1 MEPLKLKEHDKV
13 SLESLSENLKG
24 FLSTCRLLKNGY
36 MEPPKYLGLGWK
48 NDTILQASYYIGASW
63 LVENESAIV
72 VTPKMGNIDFV
83 EMFITALAVDSDPEV
98 NYFSRCY
105 GIEFDAPK
113 IIVEKNLCQVTPL
126 ILLHYVTL
134 LEKLVKRGLKKGYVN
149 QEDNLNS
156 KIRGRIYVPAHV
168 QQNVCTQREN
178 RAYCRFQEYTEDIP
192 ENRLLKKALYFAYR
206 GICSYKSFDKYR
218 VELQSRLN
226 RLFAAFINV
235 SSDIEIYQV
244 ARVSHNKLFRHY
256 SEAIHVAKMLLRHF
270 DNSIRNVDREESYE
284 TAPFWIDM
292 ARLFELYT
300 YSKLN
305 EKYPDQIEFQKK
317 GRTGTCDYLK
327 IAKGNSAERLILDAK
342 YKPYYENDEI
352 GWEDIQEISGY
363 ARDKKILAELGW
375 FKNGELNVQDV
386 PPCVVIY
393 PEYGEVNDTF
403 GENLL
408 DNDEVVSDYTN
419 FYKIAVKVPRL
430 Q

>member
-1 MEPLKLKEHDKV
+1 M
-13 SLESLSENLKG
+13 
-24 FLSTCRLLKNGY
+24 
-36 MEPPKYLGLGWK
+36 
-48 NDTILQASYYIGASW
+48 
-63 LVENESAIV
+63 
-72 VTPKMGNIDFV
+72 
-83 EMFITALAVDSDPEV
+83 
-98 NYFSRCY
+98 
-105 GIEFDAPK
+105 
-113 IIVEKNLCQVTPL
+113 
-126 ILLHYVTL
+126 
-134 LEKLVKRGLKKGYVN
+134 GYVN
-149 QEDNLNS
+149 REENFNS
-156 KIRGRIYVPAHV
+156 KIRGRIYIPAHV
-168 QQNVCTQREN
+168 QKNVCTQRED
-178 RAYCRFQEYTEDIP
+178 RTYCRFQEYTEDIP

-206 GICSYKSFDKYR
+206 GICSYKSFEKYR

-226 RLFAAFINV
+226 KLFAAFINV
-235 SSDIEIYQV
+235 SSDIEVYQV

-256 SEAIHVAKMLLRHF
+256 SETIHVAKMLLRHF
-270 DNSIRNVDREESYE
+270 DNSIRKVDREESYE

-317 GRTGTCDYLK
+317 GCTGTCDYLK
-327 IAKGNSAERLILDAK
+327 IAKGSSTELLILDAK
-342 YKPYYENDEI
+342 YKPYYENGGI

-408 DNDEVVSDYTN
+408 DNAEVVSDYTN

>member
-1 MEPLKLKEHDKV
+1 MESLKLKEHENV
-13 SLESLSENLKG
+13 SFESLSDGLRG
-24 FLSTCRLLKNGY
+24 FLSTCRLTKNGY
-36 MEPPKYLGLGWK
+36 MMKPRYLGLDWK
-48 NDTILQASYYIGASW
+48 DENNLQASYYIGASW
-63 LVENESAIV
+63 LIENESAVV
-72 VTPKMGNIDFV
+72 VTPKMNDIDFI

-113 IIVEKNLCQVTPL
+113 ITVEKNLCQVTPL

-305 EKYPDQIEFQKK
+305 DRYPGQIGFQKS
-317 GRTGTCDYLK
+317 GYGGVCDFLK
-327 IAKGNSAERLILDAK
+327 ISKGISEERLIMDAK
-342 YKPYYENDEI
+342 YIPKYKNKDI
-352 GWEDIQEISGY
+352 KWEDIQEISGY

-375 FKNGELNVQDV
+375 FKDGELNVQDV

-408 DNDEVVSDYTN
+408 DKAEVVSDYTN

>member
-1 MEPLKLKEHDKV
+1 MESLKLKEHDNV
-13 SLESLSENLKG
+13 SLESLSDGLRG
-24 FLSTCRLLKNGY
+24 FLSTCRLTKNGY
-36 MEPPKYLGLGWK
+36 MMKPRYLGLGWK
-48 NDTILQASYYIGASW
+48 DENNLQASYYIGASW
-63 LVENESAIV
+63 LIENESAVV
-72 VTPKMGNIDFV
+72 VTPKMNDIDFI

-113 IIVEKNLCQVTPL
+113 ITVEKNLCQVTPL

-168 QQNVCTQREN
+168 QQNVCTQRED

-192 ENRLLKKALYFAYR
+192 ENRLLKKALNFAYR

-218 VELQSRLN
+218 AELQSRLN
-226 RLFAAFINV
+226 RLFATFINV

-244 ARVSHNKLFRHY
+244 ARVSCNKLFRHY
-256 SEAIHVAKMLLRHF
+256 GEAIRVAKMLLRHF

-305 EKYPDQIEFQKK
+305 EKYPGQIRFQTH
-317 GRTGTCDYLK
+317 GYGGICDFLK
-327 IAKGNSAERLILDAK
+327 IANGYSAERLIMDAK
-342 YKPYYENDEI
+342 YIPKYKNKNI
-352 GWEDIQEISGY
+352 KWEDIQEISGY
-363 ARDKKILAELGW
+363 ARDKKLLAELGW
-375 FKNGELNVQDV
+375 FKNGELNVQEV

-408 DNDEVVSDYTN
+408 DNAEAVSDYTN

>member
-1 MEPLKLKEHDKV
+1 M
-13 SLESLSENLKG
+13 
-24 FLSTCRLLKNGY
+24 
-36 MEPPKYLGLGWK
+36 
-48 NDTILQASYYIGASW
+48 
-63 LVENESAIV
+63 
-72 VTPKMGNIDFV
+72 
-83 EMFITALAVDSDPEV
+83 
-98 NYFSRCY
+98 
-105 GIEFDAPK
+105 
-113 IIVEKNLCQVTPL
+113 
-126 ILLHYVTL
+126 
-134 LEKLVKRGLKKGYVN
+134 
-149 QEDNLNS
+149 
-156 KIRGRIYVPAHV
+156 
-168 QQNVCTQREN
+168 
-178 RAYCRFQEYTEDIP
+178 
-192 ENRLLKKALYFAYR
+192 LKKALYFAYR

-218 VELQSRLN
+218 VKLQSRLN
-226 RLFAAFINV
+226 RLFVAFINV

-256 SEAIHVAKMLLRHF
+256 SEAIRVAKMLLRHF

-305 EKYPDQIEFQKK
+305 EKYPDLIEFQKK
-317 GRTGTCDYLK
+317 GRTGACDYLK

-342 YKPYYENDEI
+342 YKPYYENGGI

-408 DNDEVVSDYTN
+408 DNAEAVSDYTN
-419 FYKIAVKVPRL
+419 FFKIAVKVPRL

>member
-1 MEPLKLKEHDKV
+1 
-13 SLESLSENLKG
+13 
-24 FLSTCRLLKNGY
+24 

-105 GIEFDAPK
+105 GIEFNAPK
-113 IIVEKNLCQVTPL
+113 ITVEKNLCQVTPL

-168 QQNVCTQREN
+168 QQNVCTQRED

-192 ENRLLKKALYFAYR
+192 ENRLLKKALNFAYR
-206 GICSYKSFDKYR
+206 GICSYKSFDEYR
-218 VELQSRLN
+218 AELQSRLN
-226 RLFAAFINV
+226 RLFATFINV

-244 ARVSHNKLFRHY
+244 ARVSCNKLFRHY
-256 SEAIHVAKMLLRHF
+256 SEAIRVAKMLLRHF

-305 EKYPDQIEFQKK
+305 DRYPGQIEFQEK
-317 GRTGTCDYLK
+317 GCVGTCDYLK
-327 IAKGNSAERLILDAK
+327 IAKGDSAERLILDAK
-342 YKPYYENDEI
+342 YKPYYEKESISWD
-352 GWEDIQEISGY
+352 DVQEISGY
-363 ARDKKILAELGW
+363 ARDKIILEKLCW
-375 FKNGELNVQDV
+375 FKDGKLNVQDV

-393 PEYGEVNDTF
+393 PEYGEEDGTF
-403 GENLL
+403 GDNLL
-408 DNDEVVSDYTN
+408 DNAQEVSNYTN
-419 FYKIAVKVPRL
+419 FYKIAIKVPKL
-430 Q
+430 

>member
-1 MEPLKLKEHDKV
+1 MAPLKFKEHEIRFFGEDDLNYLRDCQFVQPK
-13 SLESLSENLKG
+13 
-24 FLSTCRLLKNGY
+24 Y
-36 MEPPKYLGLGWK
+36 MEEPKYLGLCW
-48 NDTILQASYYIGASW
+48 NDQNSLQASYYIGASW
-63 LVENESAIV
+63 LIDNELAVV
-72 VTPKMGNIDFV
+72 VTPKMNDIDFV
-83 EMFITALAVDSDPEV
+83 EMFMTALAVDSDSEV

-105 GIEFDAPK
+105 GINFDSPK
-113 IIVEKNLCQVTPL
+113 ITVDKNLCQVTPL
-126 ILLHYVTL
+126 ILLHYIVL
-134 LEKLVKRGLKKGYVN
+134 LEKLVKQGIKKGYVN
-149 QEDNLNS
+149 REENFNS
-156 KIRGRIYVPAHV
+156 KIRGRIYIPAHV
-168 QQNVCTQREN
+168 QKNVCTQREDMTF
-178 RAYCRFQEYTEDIP
+178 CRFQEYTEDIP
-192 ENRLLKKALYFAYR
+192 ENRLLKKALNFAYR
-206 GICSYKSFDKYR
+206 GICCYKSINRYR
-218 VELQSRLN
+218 IKLQSRLN
-226 RLFAAFINV
+226 RLFAAFANV
-235 SSDIEIYQV
+235 SDDIDVRQV
-244 ARVSHNKLFRHY
+244 ARVSHNKLFRY
-256 SEAIHVAKMLLRHF
+256 YNEAVRVAKMILRHY
-270 DNSIRNVDREESYE
+270 DNSIHNIDRDEAQE

-305 EKYPDQIEFQKK
+305 EKYPDLIEFQKK

-342 YKPYYENDEI
+342 YKPYYENGGI

-375 FKNGELNVQDV
+375 FKDGELNVRDV

-408 DNDEVVSDYTN
+408 DNAEAVSDYTN